1 MQVHIDKKSTSN
13 PDVSYVL
20 NVFVTLNT
28 MMHPSL
34 LQDDYSDTVGPEKED
49 SSSGRIDNKHSI
61 GKLALSVKCLPLN
74 CAKMI

>member
-1 MQVHIDKKSTSN
+1 MQVHIDSKSTSN

-34 LQDDYSDTVGPEKED
+34 LQEDYSDAVGPEKEG
-49 SSSGRIDNKHSI
+49 SSSGRINNKHRI
-61 GKLALSVKCLPLN
+61 GEFALSVKCLPLK
-74 CAKMI
+74 C

>member
-1 MQVHIDKKSTSN
+1 MQVHIDRESTSN
-13 PDVSYVL
+13 PYVSYVL

-34 LQDDYSDTVGPEKED
+34 LQDDCSDAAGPEKEG
-49 SSSGRIDNKHSI
+49 SSSGRINNKHRT
-61 GKLALSVKCLPLN
+61 GEFALSVKCLPLK